1 MKKLL
6 QILTIGALA
15 ISTGRASAQG
25 MITTWAGTGEAGYSG
40 DNDIA
45 SNAKIGEPKDL
56 AFDAAGNMYI
66 LDIANSVIRKVNATT
81 NIITTVAGTG
91 TAGYNGDNIPATTAM
106 LSSPSYLSVD
116 AAGNIYVTDFG
127 NARVRKISTSGI
139 ITTIAG
145 NGDVTDHGDN
155 GPATAAGIAGPQGI
169 CVDAAGNV
177 YVSTISNSVIR
188 KIAAGTGIITTIAG
202 TGAAG
207 FGGEGG
213 PATAAALNSPS
224 AICLDHS
231 GNLLI
236 ADQYNGLLRKVNL
249 STNIITTFAGTQGML
264 TYFGENCDPMVAGLG
279 EVDGLCVDDNDDVYD
294 CDFSCSCRK
303 LTKATNTLS
312 IVAGD
317 SVITGFN
324 GDGIAATTAWLNMP
338 FGVRVDHSGNIY
350 IADRGNHRI
359 RRATQPGFTVT
370 GVQNTYNS
378 TANEP
383 VLYPNP
389 TSGAITVSVT
399 EAMQYAQATVI
410 NVSGAV
416 VYSAVLKDRHTSI
429 DLSAQPAGIY
439 LLSVKSDK
447 GNYVKQITVTK

>member
-6 QILTIGALA
+6 QLLTIGAFA
-15 ISTGRASAQG
+15 ISAGRASAQG
-25 MITTWAGTGEAGYSG
+25 MISTWAGTGEAGYSG
-40 DNDIA
+40 DNDLA

-91 TAGYNGDNIPATTAM
+91 TAGYNGDNIAATAAQLNM
-106 LSSPSYLSVD
+106 PSYLCVD
-116 AAGNIYVTDFG
+116 AAGNIYFTDQG
-127 NARVRKISTSGI
+127 NARVRKVSASGI

-145 NGDVTDHGDN
+145 NGDATNYGD
-155 GPATAAGIAGPQGI
+155 GGAATAAGFAGPQGI
-169 CVDAAGNV
+169 CVDAAGTV
-177 YVSTISNSVIR
+177 YVSSISNSTIR
-188 KIAAGTGIITTIAG
+188 KISATTGFITTIAG
-202 TGAAG
+202 TGTAG
-207 FGGEGG
+207 FGGDGG
-213 PATAAALNSPS
+213 LATAAALSSPS

-236 ADQYNGLLRKVNL
+236 ADEYNGVLRKLNL
-249 STNIITTFAGTQGML
+249 TTNIISTFAGTPGML
-264 TYFGENCDPMVAGLG
+264 TYFGENCDPMIAGLG

-303 LTKATNTLS
+303 LTKSTNTLS

-317 SVITGFN
+317 SVITGYN
-324 GDGIAATTAWLNMP
+324 GDGIAANTAWLNMP
-338 FGVRVDHSGNIY
+338 FGVRVDHAGNIF

-359 RRATQPGFTVT
+359 RRATQPGFVVT
-370 GVQNTYNS
+370 GVNNNYNT

-389 TSGAITVSVT
+389 TTGNITVSVSD
-399 EAMQYAQATVI
+399 EMKYAQATII

-416 VYSAVLKDRHTSI
+416 VYSATLKDKNTNI
-429 DLSAQPAGIY
+429 DLTAQPAGIY
-439 LLSVKSDK
+439 FLSVKSDK
-447 GNYVKQITVTK
+447 GNYVKQLTLTK